1 MQQKIKQDSN
11 IHDFVIFDPEYLI
24 QVAVSVI
31 VTKDRKQLFCTSVET
46 CIAFEKQKLGN
57 LINMK

>member
-11 IHDFVIFDPEYLI
+11 IQDFVIFDPEYLI
-24 QVAVSVI
+24 WVAVNVI
-31 VTKDRKQLFCTSVET
+31 VRKDRQQLFCTSVET